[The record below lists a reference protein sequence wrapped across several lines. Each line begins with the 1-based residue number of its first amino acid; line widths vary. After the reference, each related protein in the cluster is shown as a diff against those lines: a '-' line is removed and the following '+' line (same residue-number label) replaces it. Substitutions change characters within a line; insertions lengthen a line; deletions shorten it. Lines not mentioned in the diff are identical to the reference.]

1 MMVLFPT
8 RRVNNVVQDKII
20 NNMKKT
26 LLFLLMFLA
35 AEAKEC
41 VLESQKILIPWN
53 VSAIQERAGYNNI
66 SVSGAERLFSW
77 QLPSLRR
84 LVYEG
89 EYDRLR
95 EEYFPQ
101 MDASF
106 KVLNDQDI
114 YISTEKADLVDLVIY
129 YNLSTICASFRLLPG
144 VNNYLAQQDGEKRKS
159 ILNKFK
165 SVLYDI
171 HRASCTDITEADMR
185 IGKGEAFPLYV
196 VIQKP
201 GCSSIRLFVL
211 ERTNGNI
218 PYYLGFEV
226 KCVSVEEIKSR
237 FEEEKNLRSFYKLY
251 AHTKEFFLPYQKQA
265 YSPIFEILDFTEFYL
280 ALKRL
285 SPCGQAMSVF
295 TDRGTCEDRVE
306 DYTIEK
312 IKDIFVNDQW

>member
-1 MMVLFPT
+1 MKELFPT

-77 QLPSLRR
+77 QLSSLRR

-144 VNNYLAQQDGEKRKS
+144 VNNYLAQQDSEKRKS
-159 ILNKFK
+159 ILNKLK

-171 HRASCTDITEADMR
+171 HRASCTDITETDMC
-185 IGKGEAFPLYV
+185 IGEGEEFPLYV

-211 ERTNGNI
+211 ERANSNI

-237 FEEEKNLRSFYKLY
+237 FENEKNLRRFYEQY
-251 AHTKEFFLPYQKQA
+251 AHTKEDVLPHQKQVH
-265 YSPIFEILDFTEFYL
+265 SSLIEMLDFAEFYL

-285 SPCGQAMSVF
+285 YPCGQKVSVF

-312 IKDIFVNDQW
+312 IKNMFENDQW

>member
-1 MMVLFPT
+1 M
-8 RRVNNVVQDKII
+8 VQDKII

-26 LLFLLMFLA
+26 LLIFLMFLA

-41 VLESQKILIPWN
+41 VLESQEILIPWN
-53 VSAIQERAGYNNI
+53 VTDIAMRSGYSI
-66 SVSGAERLFSW
+66 SVSGAEEVFSW
-77 QLPSLRR
+77 QLSSLRR
-84 LVYEG
+84 LVCEG

-101 MDASF
+101 IDASF
-106 KVLNDQDI
+106 KVLNDKDI
-114 YISTEKADLVDLVIY
+114 YIHTEKADLIDLVIY

-159 ILNKFK
+159 ILNKLK

-171 HRASCTDITEADMR
+171 HRVSCSDITEANIR
-185 IGKGEAFPLYV
+185 IGEGEEFPLYV

-201 GCSSIRLFVL
+201 GCSSVRLFVL
-211 ERTNGNI
+211 ESTNGNI

-226 KCVSVEEIKSR
+226 QCVSVEEIKSR
-237 FEEEKNLRSFYKLY
+237 FESKKNHKSSYEQY
-251 AHTKEFFLPYQKQA
+251 AHTKEDVLPHQKEVH
-265 YSPIFEILDFTEFYL
+265 SLLFEMLDFAEFYL